1 MSTVKKLMTSTIK
14 LLGLI
19 GPGQNA
25 PAYMLADALEAM
37 NMMLESW
44 SSAPQ
49 SIYVVTRDELTMSS
63 LQTSYTIGTG
73 GDFNVT
79 RPQKIFPSFLTID
92 ETDYPLKT
100 ISRDQYDRITI
111 KSEPGI
117 PGKIYYEPTF
127 PLGTLYFYS
136 APREAYDFTLISMKP
151 FDTYA
156 LNDNVEL
163 PPGYERAIKYNL
175 ALEIAPNYGKQVTP
189 LIAQTAGGSFKMLK
203 NANLTRQALLLTGLD
218 PTGRASM
225 QVTAEELFT

>member
-1 MSTVKKLMTSTIK
+1 MSTVKQLITSTIK
-14 LLGLI
+14 LLGLV
-19 GPGQNA
+19 GPGQNP
-25 PAYMLADALEAM
+25 PAYMLVDILEAM

-44 SSAPQ
+44 SSGPQ
-49 SIYVVTRDELTMSS
+49 SLYVVTRDELTMSA

-73 GDFNVT
+73 GDFAVA

-117 PGKIYYEPTF
+117 PGKVYYEPTY

-136 APREAYDFTLISMKP
+136 APREAYAFTLISLKP
-151 FDTYA
+151 FATYE
-156 LNDNVEL
+156 LNDDVEL

-175 ALEIAPNYGKQVTP
+175 ALEVAPNYGKQVSP
-189 LIAQTAGGSFKMLK
+189 LTVQTAGGSFKMLK
-203 NANLTRQALLLTGLD
+203 NANIVRQAMLLTNLD
-218 PTGRASM
+218 PTGSASG